1 MSDLQKEFTHVCAVY
16 TQTDQGNLLN
26 ICFLNPS
33 YMLYSDLS
41 SEVYRANQRG
51 VAALEILYSGQ
62 SVKQ

>member
-1 MSDLQKEFTHVCAVY
+1 MYVLVY